1 MNKFIASTARLSI
14 CFLTS
19 CSIIEG
25 YRQDPSTWG
34 KKEQVKNASD
44 TADFPKQTNTPLV
57 KPTKIT
63 PSINSEIVN
72 KISNNGRTVEGMI
85 EPDVTQLP
93 DNKDLQE
100 SNNVAP
106 APLNPKLRAPVAP
119 LLINPSDSLPLNR

>member
-1 MNKFIASTARLSI
+1 MNKFIASTSLLSI

-34 KKEQVKNASD
+34 IKEQVKNASI
-44 TADFPKQTNTPLV
+44 TADSPKQLKTPLV
-57 KPTKIT
+57 KPTKGS
-63 PSINSEIVN
+63 PSININIVN
-72 KISNNGRTVEGMI
+72 KTSNNGRTVEGMI

-106 APLNPKLRAPVAP
+106 APMTPELRAPVAP